1 MAVSSRVVPWWCAK
15 LGRRIVVSDLFFLER
30 TENPMGME
38 ANQFDLLV
46 EDVDNDNPSLVIA
59 ATEKKVAASRHGVQ
73 SKLLTKPLPSAQA
86 GESVRIGT
94 RGF

>member
-1 MAVSSRVVPWWCAK
+1 
-15 LGRRIVVSDLFFLER
+15 VSDLFFFER
-30 TENPMGME
+30 AENPMGME

-46 EDVDNDNPSLVIA
+46 DVDKDDPSLVIA
-59 ATEKKVAASRHGVQ
+59 ATEKKAAASRHGVQ
-73 SKLLTKPLPSAQA
+73 SKLLTKPLPPAQA